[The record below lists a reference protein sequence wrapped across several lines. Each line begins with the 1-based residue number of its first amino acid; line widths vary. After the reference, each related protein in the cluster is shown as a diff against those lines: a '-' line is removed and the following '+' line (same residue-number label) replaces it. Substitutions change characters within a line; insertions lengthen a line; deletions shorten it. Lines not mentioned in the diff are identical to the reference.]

1 MLGAGKSTIAKLVF
15 RFFDTTGGKIYVD
28 NIDITQMRQQDLREK
43 IGIVPQDTG
52 NKRTHFHIDNL
63 VLFNDTIKYN
73 IQYGNLK
80 ASEEEVIEAAKVARI
95 MGLIERLPDGWNTK
109 VGERGLR
116 LSGGEKQR
124 VSIARAV
131 LKVIPPHK

>member
-1 MLGAGKSTIAKLVF
+1 M
-15 RFFDTTGGKIYVD
+15 
-28 NIDITQMRQQDLREK
+28 
-43 IGIVPQDTG
+43 
-52 NKRTHFHIDNL
+52 
-63 VLFNDTIKYN
+63 FNDTIKYN
-73 IQYGNLK
+73 IQYGNLS
-80 ASEEEVIEAAKVARI
+80 ASEEEVIEAAKVAHI

-131 LKVIPPHK
+131 LKVIQSQKLTKIRIHQLWSSMKPHLL